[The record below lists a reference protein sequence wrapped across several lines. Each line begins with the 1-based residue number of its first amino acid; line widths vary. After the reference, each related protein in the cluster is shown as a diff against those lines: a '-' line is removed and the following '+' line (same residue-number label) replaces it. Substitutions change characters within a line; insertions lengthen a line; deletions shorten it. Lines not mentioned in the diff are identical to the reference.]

1 MTNSGFAT
9 AVARIMRAITALG
22 LCAEV
27 GVAKYAANSKT
38 TVMTIPQGITSFKFM
53 VDMAMPTAAK
63 LPEYLRTNGYQNP
76 RDNKTTAFAH
86 AFGSEF
92 WTWLKGNQ
100 EHAAIFNGFMA
111 SRREGRPSWFDT
123 YPVEQEL
130 SSPERDVAVTLVDIG
145 GNQGH
150 DLVNLKAKFPNLQG
164 GLVLQ
169 DLPDV
174 VAKAEFNDTS
184 ISAMGH
190 NFFDPQPIKR
200 TYACMLSLPMPSSQ
214 RRLP

>member
-1 MTNSGFAT
+1 
-9 AVARIMRAITALG
+9 MRVITALG

-27 GVAKYAANSKT
+27 GAGRYAANSKT
-38 TVMTIPQGITSFKFM
+38 TIMTVPQGITSFKFW

-63 LPEYLRTNGYQNP
+63 VSDYLRTNNYQNP
-76 RDNKTTAFAH
+76 HDNRATAFAH

-92 WTWLKGNQ
+92 WTWLKRNPK
-100 EHAAIFNGFMA
+100 HAATFAGFMA
-111 SRREGRPSWFDT
+111 SRREGRPSWFDI

-130 SSPERDVAVTLVDIG
+130 SGPTGEKTVTLVDIG

-150 DLVNLKAKFPNLQG
+150 DLVNLKAKCPNLQG
-164 GLVLQ
+164 ELVLQ

-174 VAKAEFNDTS
+174 VAKANFNDPS

-200 TYACMLSLPMPSSQ
+200 T
-214 RRLP
+214 